1 MESKLVKLWGS
12 ADALRIFEKNPGIGL
27 SIKVLDINEAAFIRF
42 IIKQCL
48 EKNLYD
54 YIISP
59 EELKVLD
66 DKLNTYV
73 SYESEN

>member
-1 MESKLVKLWGS
+1 MESKLVKIWGS

-27 SIKVLDINEAAFIRF
+27 SIKILDINEAAFIRF

-59 EELKVLD
+59 EELKSLN
-66 DKLNTYV
+66 DKLNTYI

>member
-59 EELKVLD
+59 EELKALN

>member
-12 ADALRIFEKNPGIGL
+12 SDALRIFEKNPGIGL

-59 EELKVLD
+59 EELKALN

>member
-59 EELKVLD
+59 EELKAL
-66 DKLNTYV
+66 
-73 SYESEN
+73 